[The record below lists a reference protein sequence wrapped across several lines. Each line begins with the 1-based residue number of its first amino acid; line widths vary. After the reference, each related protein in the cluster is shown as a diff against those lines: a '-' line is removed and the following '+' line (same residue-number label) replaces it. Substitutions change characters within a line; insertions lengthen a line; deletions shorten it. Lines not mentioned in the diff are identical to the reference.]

1 MNFGAQPRKKHFNT
15 LSFGWLGDDIVP
27 RRKFPFCL
35 VPQQQRLK
43 EGWNTIFFF
52 GDEGI
57 STEIE
62 SFFMMSNDKAL
73 KILLIKLIDPW
84 RIILS
89 FKKLSEILNAHEHVW
104 LKYQTDAGS
113 ILHT

>member
-1 MNFGAQPRKKHFNT
+1 
-15 LSFGWLGDDIVP
+15 
-27 RRKFPFCL
+27 
-35 VPQQQRLK
+35 
-43 EGWNTIFFF
+43 
-52 GDEGI
+52 
-57 STEIE
+57 
-62 SFFMMSNDKAL
+62 MMSNDKAL

-104 LKYQTDAGS
+104 LKYRTDAGS